1 MPEVDDPILYVTP
14 DTLQRLFVQERTQ
27 MRTVNGFAEARLLET
42 DPRYP
47 NTVLLTSR
55 EITGNAVHRKEWVS
69 QEQRYIFVYVGD
81 I

>member
-1 MPEVDDPILYVTP
+1 MSEVDDPILYVTQ
-14 DTLQRLFVQERTQ
+14 DTLQRLFAQERATMSTLKGYAQ
-27 MRTVNGFAEARLLET
+27 ARLLDN

-55 EITGNAVHRKEWVS
+55 EITSNAVHRKEWQA
-69 QEQRYIFVYVGD
+69 QEQRYIFVYLGD